1 MATQVAERPKLF
13 FVPPGVGQRGW
24 VGIVLNQINDQDL
37 RFHMTTTL
45 TFRRQIKAPAAEVFR
60 AFVHPTALRDWLCQ
74 AASTEARLGGR
85 VCLWWGQGEVVVG
98 AFTHFDPARRLV
110 LTWRGQADPGASEV
124 VVTFTHTA
132 MSTRLALS
140 HRGLGDGPAWQAT
153 RQALRALWPVA
164 LEALDLM
171 VRTGLDLRR
180 IRRPRLGIGYGE
192 FNAEVAGKL
201 GVPVNQGIK
210 LESIVPG
217 TGAEAAG
224 LQRDDVLVRF
234 NGHPLV
240 GETSFEP
247 ALAGLKAGDTTE
259 VVFYR
264 GAQRRRAQLTLGSF
278 PIPKR
283 PMTGIRLAAELRP
296 IYRRINRDLAQLV
309 KGLSE
314 AEAERVPARGAW
326 NVKHLIAHLI
336 LMERDQQSW
345 VADMLRDNPVDD
357 SLLYRP
363 NVTPRLEALI
373 TRLNTTRALQREL
386 AAAQEETARLV
397 ETLPAEFVRR
407 RKHLY
412 LRLAEWLLD
421 YTPAHFYEE
430 HGDQFART
438 ITRAKGR

>member
-1 MATQVAERPKLF
+1 
-13 FVPPGVGQRGW
+13 
-24 VGIVLNQINDQDL
+24 
-37 RFHMTTTL
+37 MTTTL
-45 TFRRQIKAPAAEVFR
+45 TFSRHVKAPAAEVFR

-74 AASTEARLGGR
+74 TAQTEARLGGR
-85 VCLWWGQGEVVVG
+85 VCLWWDQGEVVVG
-98 AFTHFDPARRLV
+98 AFTHFDPARRLA
-110 LTWRGQADPGASEV
+110 LTWHGQADPGPSEV
-124 VVTFTHTA
+124 VVALTGSSA
-132 MSTRLALS
+132 GTRLVLT
-140 HRGLGDGPAWQAT
+140 HRGLGHGPAWRAT
-153 RQALRALWPVA
+153 RQALRALWRAA

-171 VRTGLDLRR
+171 VRAGLDLRR

-192 FNAEVAGKL
+192 FNADIARKL
-201 GVPVNQGIK
+201 GVPVDQGIK
-210 LESIVPG
+210 LESIAPG

-224 LQRDDVLVRF
+224 LQRNDVLIRF

-240 GETSFEP
+240 GEASFGP

-264 GAQRRRAQLTLGSF
+264 GAQERRAQLTLGSF

-314 AEAERVPARGAW
+314 AEAERAPARGAW
-326 NVKHLIAHLI
+326 HVKHLIAHLI

-345 VADMLRDNPVDD
+345 VADMLRDNAVED
-357 SLLYRP
+357 SLLFRP
-363 NVTPRLEALI
+363 NMTPRLDALI
-373 TRLNTTRALQREL
+373 TRLTTVRALQREL
-386 AAAQEETARLV
+386 AAAQAETARLV

-430 HGDQFART
+430 HGNQFART
-438 ITRAKGR
+438 ITKAKGR